1 MEHWAQLYE
10 LWSSQIKAGADL
22 PFQQEFFVNFYQ
34 SFLLNDRWM

>member
-22 PFQQEFFVNFYQ
+22 PFQQEFLSIFIRAF
-34 SFLLNDRWM
+34 F